1 MDEYPFHANPWKR
14 FFPLTNVKWA
24 MIYEQYIHPA
34 LFRREYPLPCHT
46 ISSHIFFTDNISH
59 SAKET
64 LPNTTPPPPNKM
76 SIIPAKTTLLFARLE
91 QFHFFLVLI
100 SWSFS
105 GLFCF
110 NVLQLTLPQGISF
123 YFYFFYEVHNFHW
136 SPFFPSCN

>member
-1 MDEYPFHANPWKR
+1 MNILFMQTHEKD
-14 FFPLTNVKWA
+14 FFLWQTLNELWFMSNTYTLHFSGGNILYHV
-24 MIYEQYIHPA
+24 IRY
-34 LFRREYPLPCHT
+34 L
-46 ISSHIFFTDNISH
+46 HIFSSLILFLILQKRH
-59 SAKET
+59 CRI
-64 LPNTTPPPPNKM
+64 PPRPPNKM